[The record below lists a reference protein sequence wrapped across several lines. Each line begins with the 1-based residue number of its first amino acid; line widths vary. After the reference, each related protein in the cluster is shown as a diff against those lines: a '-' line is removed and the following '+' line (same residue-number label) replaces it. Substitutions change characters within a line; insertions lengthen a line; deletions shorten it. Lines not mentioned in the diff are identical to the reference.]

1 MLISVILPCYNG
13 SRWLSKA
20 IESVLSQTYRD
31 FELLII
37 DDGSVDDS
45 KAIISSFLSDRRVRY
60 IYQKNRGF
68 SAAIN
73 RGIKESLGDLIGFI
87 GQDDLW
93 LPKKLE
99 LQTNFLSKN
108 KNIDL
113 VHSSYLTID
122 SEDKIIN
129 ALHTKL
135 PELPTREQ
143 LIKKLFMGNLFGF
156 ETILVKRECFN
167 ECGFFNEGMIGFSD
181 YDMWLRIAEKFN
193 LNGFIARPLVKKR
206 EHKSRISKSRIED
219 VLRDE
224 LLIVEKAVALYPFL
238 KYLRRK
244 KLAILYY
251 SLGICFL
258 RKGESTKAKIYLIE
272 VIRCQPWNL
281 KSVAVLISPTLYRF
295 ILNLY
300 VALRPIK
307 YQT

>member
-45 KAIISSFLSDRRVRY
+45 KTIISSYLSDRRVRY

-68 SAAIN
+68 SSAIN

-87 GQDDLW
+87 GQDDIW
-93 LPKKLE
+93 LSKKLE

-108 KNIDL
+108 KNVDL

-129 ALHTKL
+129 ALHIKL
-135 PELPTREQ
+135 PEFPTREQ

-167 ECGFFNEGMIGFSD
+167 ECGFFNEGMIGLLD

-206 EHKSRISKSRIED
+206 DSKSRISKSRIEE
-219 VLRDE
+219 VLKDE
-224 LLIVEKAVALYPFL
+224 LLIVERAVALYPFL
-238 KYLRRK
+238 KHLKRK

-251 SLGICFL
+251 SLEF
-258 RKGESTKAKIYLIE
+258 A
-272 VIRCQPWNL
+272 
-281 KSVAVLISPTLYRF
+281 F
-295 ILNLY
+295 
-300 VALRPIK
+300 
-307 YQT
+307 